1 MGVQALLAP
10 AGEACTPV
18 LTLKDD
24 MKRISLLNTA
34 HDLIRD
40 ILHPGDIAIDATVG
54 NGHDT
59 LFLAEQIVPSG
70 HVYGFDI
77 QQQAIGST
85 LDKFRQAQLSD
96 CLTLIHASHAA
107 MDDKIPAHHHGK
119 ISAIM
124 FNLGYLPGGDKS
136 VITQTDSTLTAL
148 TIAARILADNGIIT
162 LLAYPGHQG
171 GDQET
176 DQVKNWCEQLDT
188 QQFAVSTIFS
198 TEHKDTAPRL
208 FVIRKMRLHQGNLV
222 SLRPSYPF
230 PHKGNTCQNS
240 IT

>member
-1 MGVQALLAP
+1 
-10 AGEACTPV
+10 
-18 LTLKDD
+18 

-40 ILHPGDIAIDATVG
+40 ILRPGDIAIDATVG

-59 LFLAEQIVPSG
+59 LFLAERVGPSG

-77 QQQAIGST
+77 QQAAIDST
-85 LDKFRQAQLSD
+85 GEKFRQAQIPD
-96 CLTLIHASHAA
+96 CLTLIRASHAD
-107 MDDKIPAHHHGK
+107 MSDKIPANLHGK
-119 ISAIM
+119 IKAIM

-136 VITQTDSTLTAL
+136 IITLTDSTLTAL
-148 TIAARILADNGIIT
+148 TVAARILAVNGIIT

-176 DQVKNWCEQLDT
+176 DQVKNWCGQLDAR
-188 QQFAVSTIFS
+188 QFEVSTVYN

-208 FVIRKMRLHQGNLV
+208 FVIRKWQDCTIYRNGA
-222 SLRPSYPF
+222 
-230 PHKGNTCQNS
+230 
-240 IT
+240 